1 MNRENERKLKNDTEK
16 FEALLKQKEQ
26 MIADWDEKITHTKIS
41 MSEQIEQIKIE
52 HEVQR
57 NNLEEEMATL
67 EHEQKGLE
75 LEIPEMRA
83 KAEEKAWND
92 IDKLEDKNKS
102 LLLYEIER
110 GVEKA
115 AELTEQKQMLKEY
128 AAEKQ
133 SILVKIDEKNHQF
146 EKQVQAQKSHREMIQ
161 TLESQLRE
169 RDETLEEKKQ
179 RIEE

>member
-1 MNRENERKLKNDTEK
+1 
-16 FEALLKQKEQ
+16 
-26 MIADWDEKITHTKIS
+26 
-41 MSEQIEQIKIE
+41 
-52 HEVQR
+52 
-57 NNLEEEMATL
+57 MATL

-115 AELTEQKQMLKEY
+115 AELTE
-128 AAEKQ
+128 
-133 SILVKIDEKNHQF
+133 
-146 EKQVQAQKSHREMIQ
+146 
-161 TLESQLRE
+161 
-169 RDETLEEKKQ
+169 
-179 RIEE
+179 